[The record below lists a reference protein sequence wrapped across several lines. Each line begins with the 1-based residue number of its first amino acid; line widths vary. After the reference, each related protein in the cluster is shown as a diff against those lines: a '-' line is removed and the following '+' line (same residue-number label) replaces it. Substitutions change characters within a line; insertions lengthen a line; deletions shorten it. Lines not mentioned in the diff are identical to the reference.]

1 VTHFHFV
8 DSKQIVVQVATE
20 IVVGFDRMEE
30 VRMVLMDL
38 TFGSDL
44 VMVVAIAEVVKLQ
57 KEEWK

>member
-1 VTHFHFV
+1 MTHFHFV